1 MIARHAAVALVVVWS
16 TISQSCNQVGVGAS
30 SDSTILDLLLERD
43 ELSRIG
49 LHSPMGNRKLHRT
62 MEPDLDGRTVRRRQ
76 SRPEVLSDTNRDF
89 LSDLPHLGLDL
100 VTRRQF
106 SVTASVIS

>member
-1 MIARHAAVALVVVWS
+1 MIARHAAVALIVVWS

-30 SDSTILDLLLERD
+30 SDSSTILDLLLERD

-76 SRPEVLSDTNRDF
+76 SRHEALSETNREF
-89 LSDLPHLGLDL
+89 FSDLDKLGLDP
-100 VTRRQF
+100 VA
-106 SVTASVIS
+106 V